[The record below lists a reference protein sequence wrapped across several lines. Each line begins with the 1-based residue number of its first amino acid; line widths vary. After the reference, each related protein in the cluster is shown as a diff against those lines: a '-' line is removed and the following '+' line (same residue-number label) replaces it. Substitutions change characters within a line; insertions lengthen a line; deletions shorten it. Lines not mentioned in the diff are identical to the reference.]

1 MACVCCTTN
10 CICES
15 LILLGTDTDYFERM
29 VVGDLVMVDL
39 NVFEVKFCVFW
50 FQRDGVAV
58 LVVVVGQNSPNH
70 VQTN

>member
-39 NVFEVKFCVFW
+39 KALKVFELIFCVVW
-50 FQRDGVAV
+50 SKGMV
-58 LVVVVGQNSPNH
+58 LLCW
-70 VQTN
+70 

>member
-39 NVFEVKFCVFW
+39 NVFELIFDIL
-50 FQRDGVAV
+50 RSLEEMV
-58 LVVVVGQNSPNH
+58 LLCW
-70 VQTN
+70 